1 MPGSD
6 VAARLVASRGH
17 IGLAVAEQ
25 IPLVEQPRP
34 VPRLRSPPM
43 AGTSRSKSRPCNGR
57 DFYVVLGRAEP
68 RDPRW
73 EIAARYGLLNAGGGS
88 KYWKQLE
95 RLEVAKRVFAYVAR
109 AGYVGIGQ
117 VTGEMIPARY
127 AEVQIA
133 GQRRPLL
140 DQPDLNATWRN
151 NAASEDP
158 EKTEMVVPVKWLTD
172 TRPVDQAFWEKGQLF
187 SSRHVVCK
195 LYYEH
200 TIETVASALGLAPE
214 AG

>member
-1 MPGSD
+1 M
-6 VAARLVASRGH
+6 
-17 IGLAVAEQ
+17 
-25 IPLVEQPRP
+25 
-34 VPRLRSPPM
+34 
-43 AGTSRSKSRPCNGR
+43 
-57 DFYVVLGRAEP
+57 VLGRAEP
-68 RDPRW
+68 GAHRW

-95 RLEVAKRVFAYVAR
+95 RLEVGKLVFAYVAK

-117 VTGEMIPARY
+117 VTGEMTPARD

-133 GQRRPLL
+133 GQRQPLL

-172 TRPVDQAFWEKGQLF
+172 TRPVDQAIWEKGLF
-187 SSRHVVCK
+187 PSRLVVCK
-195 LYYEH
+195 LRCEH
-200 TIETVASALGLAPE
+200 TIETVASALGLDAE
-214 AG
+214 AGRRSPIA